1 MTSPQLLPPALAR
14 WLAANGVQLPT
25 NAELIEGAVAGGL
38 AILALAAGWLA
49 GRRLGPKFAEIWQR
63 HVGSHAGGIAHRMH
77 NLVRHGSAAL
87 LLAILA
93 NAWPW
98 AGFAALLL
106 GIALGAASAMTIL
119 VCMRG
124 LHMPRWS
131 AWLAALVVFV
141 AILSHAI
148 GGFNVITDT
157 LDRIGV
163 DLGRHRFSLLALVT
177 VLITA
182 VALYAGVRLANRV
195 IGHSIGEA
203 RGFDATQKLLFQ
215 KLASI
220 AVIVIAFFFGIDLL
234 GIDLTSFAVFSG
246 AFGLAVGFGLQKTI
260 GNLIA
265 GIILLMDR
273 SIKPGDVIVV
283 GDSFGWVNKIGVRAV
298 SVITRDGKEH
308 LIPNENLMTQEVENW
323 SFSDRNVRIH
333 IPVGIAYESDI
344 KLAQKLMLEAALESP
359 RVLETP
365 RPNVWLTSFGDYA
378 LEHEILAW
386 IADPEGGVG
395 NVKSDV
401 LNRLWVKFQEHG
413 IEIPFPQRVL
423 HVRSGRGEKIGSIA
437 GVRSEGPV
445 GGAEDAP

>member
-1 MTSPQLLPPALAR
+1 MIPPALAR
-14 WLAANGVQLPT
+14 WLADSGFGAPST
-25 NAELIEGAVAGGL
+25 AELIEAAIAGGI
-38 AILALAAGWLA
+38 AIAVLTAGWLA
-49 GRRLGPKFAEIWQR
+49 GRRLGPPIATLWQAR
-63 HVGSHAGGIAHRMH
+63 VGNHVEGLAHRM
-77 NLVRHGSAAL
+77 NALVRHGSAAL
-87 LLAILA
+87 LLAIVLNSWTWTRLA
-93 NAWPW
+93 EAGL
-98 AGFAALLL
+98 GFALAS
-106 GIALGAASAMTIL
+106 ASAMTVL
-119 VCMRG
+119 VFMRG

-131 AWLAALVVFV
+131 AWAVATTMFA

-157 LDRIGV
+157 LDRIGMDV
-163 DLGRHRFSLLALVT
+163 GTRRISLLAVVT
-177 VLITA
+177 ILITA
-182 VALYAGVRLANRV
+182 IALYAAARLANRV
-195 IGHSIGEA
+195 IAHSIGQA
-203 RGFDATQKLLFQ
+203 RGFDATQKLLVQ

-220 AVIVIAFFFGIDLL
+220 AVIVVVFLLGIDLL

-246 AFGLAVGFGLQKTI
+246 AMGLAVGFGLQKTV

-323 SFSDRNVRIH
+323 SFSDRNVRVR
-333 IPVGIAYESDI
+333 IPVGIAYESDV
-344 KLAQKLMLEAALESP
+344 KLAQKLMLDAALESP
-359 RVLETP
+359 RVLDTP

-386 IADPEGGVG
+386 ISDPEGGVG

-413 IEIPFPQRVL
+413 IEIPFPQQVL
-423 HVRSGRGEKIGSIA
+423 HFRSSKGDRIGSVA
-437 GVRSEGPV
+437 GVRSEAPL
-445 GGAEDAP
+445 GGNEDAP

>member
-1 MTSPQLLPPALAR
+1 MIPPALAN
-14 WLAANGVQLPT
+14 WLAESGFGAPTAPELVQ
-25 NAELIEGAVAGGL
+25 AAVAGGI
-38 AILALAAGWLA
+38 AILALAAGWLT
-49 GRRLGPKFAEIWQR
+49 GRRLGAPLAAFWQGR
-63 HVGSHAGGIAHRMH
+63 VGNHVEGLAHRMGA
-77 NLVRHGSAAL
+77 LVRHGSAAL
-87 LLAILA
+87 LLAIAL

-98 AGFAALLL
+98 AALARAELGFALAS
-106 GIALGAASAMTIL
+106 ASAMTML
-119 VCMRG
+119 VFMRG

-131 AWLAALVVFV
+131 AWAAAAAVFA

-148 GGFNVITDT
+148 GGFNVITGT
-157 LDRIGV
+157 LDRIGMDV
-163 DLGRHRFSLLALVT
+163 GTRRISLLAVVT
-177 VLITA
+177 ILITA
-182 VALYAGVRLANRV
+182 IALYAAARLANRV
-195 IGHSIGEA
+195 IAHSIAQA
-203 RGFDATQKLLFQ
+203 RGFDATQKLLVQ

-220 AVIVIAFFFGIDLL
+220 AVIVVVFFFGIDLL

-246 AFGLAVGFGLQKTI
+246 AMGLAVGFGLQKTV

-323 SFSDRNVRIH
+323 SFSDRNVRVR
-333 IPVGIAYESDI
+333 IPVGIAYESDV

-359 RVLETP
+359 RVLQSP
-365 RPNVWLTSFGDYA
+365 RPNVWMTSFGDYA

-386 IADPEGGVG
+386 ISDPEGGVG

-413 IEIPFPQRVL
+413 IEIPFPQQVL
-423 HVRSGRGEKIGSIA
+423 HFRSSKGDRIGSVA
-437 GVRSEGPV
+437 GVRSETPV
-445 GGAEDAP
+445 GGLEDAP